1 MDLHRI
7 ITAFRQT
14 QEYQEIKEALS
25 PGKAQ
30 LLTGLP
36 LLPQA
41 AWLAALFEEKKQPVL
56 LLTAKENEAL
66 LFHENLR
73 AFLGEKAGYFP
84 SLELLPFN
92 NYAQNI
98 EVVAGRIRLLSRLL
112 QGEKMVVT
120 AWCGTVSRRLVPPLV
135 FAAGQMSLR
144 VGESYNL
151 NDLTARLIEIGY
163 SREKLVEAPGQ
174 FGLRGDLLDI
184 FPITGQRPLRLEF
197 FDDQLERMRYFDLA
211 DQRSRE
217 DEEDILIA
225 PARELLLDDE
235 AWQKGRQRLSQ
246 ELEKTGKG
254 LEAIAKRHFRE
265 RFTPLLELLEQ
276 RVWDE
281 SFEKLLPLFYS
292 ETAGLLDYFPSK
304 ETVYALSEPEEAKA
318 QLESL
323 AKERHNRYYDLLEGG
338 QLLPS
343 FNDNFLNFDD
353 LTSELLK
360 RPLLFFSLLPGRGN
374 IPIGE
379 QWQFLAR
386 DLGNYCNNLP
396 ALSEDLA
403 YFRRSG
409 YRVIFSASSPL
420 RLQRVEH
427 ILKELDYPGVELLEA
442 GFSKGFESSQLK
454 MALISEKDLL
464 GQETK
469 KKKRRFARGGE
480 KIDNFLDLQ
489 VGDHVVHLTHGI
501 GRYSGVRRIVVDG
514 TSRDYLTLEYAGE
527 DKLFLPHDQ
536 LDMIQKYIGNDSQ
549 SPKLYKLGGGEW
561 QRAKNKVRG
570 AVHDMADGLL
580 QLYTAREAAQ
590 GYAFTPDSIFQQEF
604 EDAFPYEETPD
615 QLRAAREIKADM
627 EKKKPMDRLLCGDVG
642 YGKTEVALRAAFK
655 AVMDGKQV
663 AVLVPTTV
671 LAQQHYH
678 TFCRRFAGYPVQI
691 GCLSRF
697 GTPKEQK
704 SLLAKLSRGSL
715 DIVIGTHRLLSKDV
729 VFHDLGLL
737 VVDEE
742 QRFGVGHK
750 EKIKTLRQNIDV
762 LTLSATPIPRTL
774 HMALVGM
781 RDMSV
786 IATPPEDR
794 HPVQTYVLEYHER
807 LLADVISREIERG
820 GQVYFVHNRVYNIYQ
835 VANLLTQLA
844 PQARL
849 AVAHGQMPERELEQV
864 MLDFINGEFD
874 VLLCTTII
882 ESGLDIPNVNTLI
895 VDEAENFGLSQL
907 YQLRGRVGRTER
919 QAFAYFT
926 YKRDKMINETAKK
939 RLVAIR
945 DFTELGSG
953 FKIAMR
959 DMEIRGAGNI
969 LGREQHGHIAAVG
982 FDLYCRLVQ
991 EELNKALGQEPLEEE
1006 STIQIELPLDAYLP
1020 DNYVEDTGL
1029 KFEVYKRIAAA
1040 GSLEEVDELRGE
1052 LLDRYG
1058 KLPLPATNLLLLGRI
1073 KVLAKKARLAALSLK
1088 NERVQ
1093 LRFAPNHKLTGE
1105 VLLVIGNKWGRKI
1118 SFLDKK
1124 DFSIFIEASN
1134 MEMPGILDLLERF
1147 FHDLIA
1153 LLSGCAAG
1161 E

>member
-1 MDLHRI
+1 MQRI
-7 ITAFRQT
+7 VSAFRQT
-14 QEYQEIKEALS
+14 QEYQEIKQALS
-25 PGKAQ
+25 PGKGQ

-41 AWLAALFEEKKQPVL
+41 AWLAALFAEKRQPIL
-56 LLTAKENEAL
+56 LLTAKESEAL
-66 LFHENLR
+66 LFYENLR
-73 AFLGEKAGYFP
+73 AFLGEEAGYFP

-112 QGEKMVVT
+112 QGEKIVVT
-120 AWCGTVSRRLVPPLV
+120 AWCGTVSRRLVPPKI
-135 FAAGQMSLR
+135 FAYSQMTLR
-144 VGESYNL
+144 IGDRYNL

-174 FGLRGDLLDI
+174 FALRGDLLDI
-184 FPITGQRPLRLEF
+184 FPITEQRPLRLEF

-211 DQRSRE
+211 DQRSQEDRE
-217 DEEDILIA
+217 EALIN
-225 PARELLLDDE
+225 PARELILDDE
-235 AWQKGRQRLSQ
+235 AWQKGRQNLAR
-246 ELEKTGKG
+246 ELNKTGQALDG
-254 LEAIAKRHFRE
+254 MAKKHFEE
-265 RFTPLLELLEQ
+265 RFNPLLELLEQ
-276 RVWDE
+276 KIWDD
-281 SFEKLLPLFYS
+281 SFEKLLPLFYAES
-292 ETAGLLDYFPSK
+292 ACLLDYFRGA
-304 ETVYALSEPEEAKA
+304 VYALSEPDEAKA

-343 FNDNFLNFDD
+343 FNDNFLSFAD
-353 LTSELLK
+353 LITDLLK
-360 RPLLFFSLLPGRGN
+360 QPLLFFSLLPAGVN
-374 IPIGE
+374 MPIGE

-386 DLGNYCNNLP
+386 DVGNYCNNLP

-489 VGDHVVHLTHGI
+489 VGDYVVHLTHGI
-501 GRYSGVRRIVVDG
+501 GRYSGVQRIEVDG
-514 TSRDYLTLEYAGE
+514 TRRDYLTLEYAGE
-527 DKLFLPHDQ
+527 DKLYLPHDQ
-536 LDMIQKYIGNDSQ
+536 LDMIQKYVGNDSQ

-561 QRAKNKVRG
+561 QRAKNKVRS

-580 QLYTAREAAQ
+580 QLYAAREAAQ
-590 GYAFTPDSIFQQEF
+590 GYAFTQDSIFQQEF

-615 QLRAAREIKADM
+615 QLRAAAEIKADM
-627 EKKKPMDRLLCGDVG
+627 EKKRPMDRLLCGDVG
-642 YGKTEVALRAAFK
+642 YGKTEVALRAGFK

-678 TFCRRFAGYPVQI
+678 TFCQRFIGYPVQI

-697 GTPKEQK
+697 STPKEQK
-704 SLLAKLSRGSL
+704 SLLSKLNSGSL

-807 LLADVISREIERG
+807 LLADVITREIERG

-835 VANLLTQLA
+835 VANLLIQLA

-849 AVAHGQMPERELEQV
+849 AIAHGQMPERELEQV
-864 MLDFINGEFD
+864 MLDFINGDFD

-895 VDEAENFGLSQL
+895 VDESENFGLSQL

-991 EELNKALGQEPLEEE
+991 EELNKALGQASPEEE

-1020 DNYVEDTGL
+1020 DSYVEDTGL
-1029 KFEVYKRIAAA
+1029 KFEIYKRIAAA
-1040 GSLEEVDELRGE
+1040 GSLAEVDELRGE
-1052 LLDRYG
+1052 ILDRYG

-1073 KVLAKKARLAALSLK
+1073 KVLAKKARLTALSLK
-1088 NERVQ
+1088 NDRLQ
-1093 LRFAPNHKLTGE
+1093 LRFAPNHQLTGE
-1105 VLLVIGNKWGRKI
+1105 ILLALGNKWGRKI
-1118 SFLDKK
+1118 SFFDKK
-1124 DFSIFIEASN
+1124 DFSIFIEAAN
-1134 MEMPGILDLLERF
+1134 MEMTGILDLLERF
-1147 FHDLIA
+1147 FTDLLD
-1153 LLSGCAAG
+1153 LLVGNR